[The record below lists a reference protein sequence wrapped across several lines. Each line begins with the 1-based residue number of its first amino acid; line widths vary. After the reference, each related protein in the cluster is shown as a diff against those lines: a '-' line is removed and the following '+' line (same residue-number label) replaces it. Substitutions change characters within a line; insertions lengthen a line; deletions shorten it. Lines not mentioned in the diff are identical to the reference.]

1 MNCYRFKLKPSN
13 PMKNFIPVIAVVISI
28 TTILNSCAVSKNST
42 DQQQAALKNLNE
54 TSATCFVQLNDGS
67 IKQFTSLKLVTG
79 VLTTPHLLGDGKV
92 VINSK
97 EIIAYQNDKQYAVSA
112 KILTSKKSAN
122 VSVET
127 LPGFAVKLLSGKVNV
142 YCRKFY
148 NGTNTSDEY
157 FLQNGNGGYIV
168 AYSKDVLKSMLKDDM
183 NATAFFNS
191 KTKVSPKS
199 KKILTAVEIYNKS
212 QMMTKN

>member
-1 MNCYRFKLKPSN
+1 
-13 PMKNFIPVIAVVISI
+13 MKTFIPAIAVLVS
-28 TTILNSCAVSKNST
+28 TTILLNSCSVSKNSI
-42 DQQQAALKNLNE
+42 DQLQAALINTNE
-54 TSATCFVQLNDGS
+54 TSTTCFVQLNDGS
-67 IKQFTSLKLVTG
+67 IKQFTTLKLVTG

-92 VINSK
+92 VINAK

-112 KILTSKKSAN
+112 KILTSKKTAN

-127 LPGFAVKLLSGKVNV
+127 LPGFAVKVISGKLNV

-157 FLQNGNGGYIV
+157 FLQNGNDGYIV
-168 AYSKDVLKSMLKDDM
+168 AYSKDVLKSMLKEDI

-191 KTKVSPKS
+191 KSKVSPKS
-199 KKILTAVEIYNKS
+199 KKILTAVEIFNKG
-212 QMMTKN
+212 QLMTKN

>member
-1 MNCYRFKLKPSN
+1 
-13 PMKNFIPVIAVVISI
+13 MKKFILAIAVLISTGI
-28 TTILNSCAVSKNST
+28 LLNSCAVSKNSI
-42 DQQQAALKNLNE
+42 DQQQTALKNANE
-54 TSATCFVQLNDGS
+54 TSAPCFVQLNDGS
-67 IKQFTSLKLVTG
+67 IKQFTTLKLVTG

-112 KILTSKKSAN
+112 KILTSKKSAS

-142 YCRKFY
+142 YCRKYY
-148 NGTNTSDEY
+148 NGANTADEY
-157 FLQNGNGGYIV
+157 FLQNGNDGYIV

-183 NATAFFNS
+183 NATSFFNS

-199 KKILTAVEIYNKS
+199 KKILAAVEIYNKG

>member
-1 MNCYRFKLKPSN
+1 
-13 PMKNFIPVIAVVISI
+13 MKNIPAIAVLIS
-28 TTILNSCAVSKNST
+28 TTILISSCATSKNSAGQEQT
-42 DQQQAALKNLNE
+42 TLKNVNE
-54 TSATCFVQLNDGS
+54 TSAGCFVQLNDGT
-67 IKQFTSLKLVTG
+67 IKQFTTLKLVTG

-97 EIIAYQNDKQYAVSA
+97 EIIAYQNEKQYAVSS

-127 LPGFAVKLLSGKVNV
+127 LPGFAVKVLSGKLNV
-142 YCRKFY
+142 YCRKYY

-157 FLQNGNGGYIV
+157 FLQNGNDGYIV
-168 AYSKDVLKSMLKDDM
+168 AYSKDILKNMLKDDL
-183 NATAFFNS
+183 NASAFFNS
-191 KTKVSPKS
+191 KTKVSPRS
-199 KKILTAVEIYNKS
+199 KKILTAVEIYNKG